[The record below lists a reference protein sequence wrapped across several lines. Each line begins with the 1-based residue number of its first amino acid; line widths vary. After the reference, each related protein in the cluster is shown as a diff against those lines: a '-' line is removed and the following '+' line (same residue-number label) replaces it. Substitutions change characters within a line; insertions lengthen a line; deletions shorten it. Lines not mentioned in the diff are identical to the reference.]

1 MKIRKQVLKKVQEEA
16 IRMGEQGIL
25 VWPNWNM
32 YNYQSEEILRKGEQ
46 YELAMKSI
54 IEKKNSTLKWKL
66 MGVLELPGIF
76 VIPTE
81 LIILTEVI
89 SGCENM
95 EGPITFLPSNRLSSL
110 FD

>member
-46 YELAMKSI
+46 YELAMKNI
-54 IEKKNSTLKWKL
+54 WL
-66 MGVLELPGIF
+66 
-76 VIPTE
+76 
-81 LIILTEVI
+81 
-89 SGCENM
+89 
-95 EGPITFLPSNRLSSL
+95 
-110 FD
+110 